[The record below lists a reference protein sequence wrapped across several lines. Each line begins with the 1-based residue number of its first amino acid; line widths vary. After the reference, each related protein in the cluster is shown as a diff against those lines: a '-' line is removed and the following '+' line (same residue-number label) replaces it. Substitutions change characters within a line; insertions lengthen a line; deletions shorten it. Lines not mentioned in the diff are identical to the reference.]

1 MKWIGN
7 SFSLLLGVGGCDQ
20 EELARLGEGE
30 LAAVG
35 CGDQGGDLEGPAVS
49 ASSPLCGSAIFFPHG
64 TQGRFVQFSQ
74 FDSPQ
79 GIKKRKERN
88 NPLV

>member
-1 MKWIGN
+1 MGWKHP
-7 SFSLLLGVGGCDQ
+7 FLPLGGCRDQ
-20 EELARLGEGE
+20 DGLARLDEDK
-30 LAAVG
+30 LAAPG

-49 ASSPLCGSAIFFPHG
+49 ASTPLCGSGVFFPHG

-79 GIKKRKERN
+79 GGKKRKNRKT
-88 NPLV
+88 PPA